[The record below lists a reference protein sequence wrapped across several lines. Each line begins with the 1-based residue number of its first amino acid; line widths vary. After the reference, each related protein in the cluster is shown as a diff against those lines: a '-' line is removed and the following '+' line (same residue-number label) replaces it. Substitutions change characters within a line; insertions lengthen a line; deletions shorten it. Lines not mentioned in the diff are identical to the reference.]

1 MARPRTSG
9 ANALNVLTDD
19 ELGSAAQRDRRKRI
33 LDATIALAS
42 KGGFE
47 AVQMR
52 AVAEKADV
60 ALGTL
65 YRYFPS
71 KEQLYAHVLLEW
83 SESFEP
89 RVRSERAGQA
99 SDGERLRAA
108 LRRAVRAYERHP
120 HFYRLITVLEVVTD
134 PVVTD
139 LYATFASRFSGALR
153 DTLTDVDDEDAAAIA
168 MMAAAVLGSLLRSWA
183 LGKSPI
189 ARVYADLDRMVD
201 LVFAGPARRTAPG

>member
-1 MARPRTSG
+1 MPAGAGTAEPRARTPSQRARRERIVAAAT
-9 ANALNVLTDD
+9 
-19 ELGSAAQRDRRKRI
+19 ELLGERDYERI
-33 LDATIALAS
+33 QI
-42 KGGFE
+42 
-47 AVQMR
+47 R
-52 AVAEKADV
+52 HVAEAAGV

-139 LYATFASRFSGALR
+139 VYATFASRFSGALR

-168 MMAAAVLGSLLRSWA
+168 MTAAAVLGSLLRSWA

-189 ARVYADLDRMVD
+189 ARVYADLDRVVD
-201 LVFAGPARRTAPG
+201 LVFAGPARRTAAHPGG